1 MDKAKIMKEYRQSFM
16 KPTSDSTEHST
27 MKEYRLSF
35 VKDTSDSTDHVT
47 MKQYG
52 LSFVKDTSDSTEH
65 STMKQYHLSF
75 IKETSESTELS
86 TMKQYRLSFLKDTSN
101 SAEHALLSA
110 QVLQALSPRCS
121 KSVPLHFGRGKPL
134 FWGQLDC
141 RLGSIFE
148 LHEIPPQNCAM
159 KHTEV
164 SRESEGVTNV
174 PWRCGKQRQRYRG
187 ARPTLSKTAQGK
199 F

>member
-1 MDKAKIMKEYRQSFM
+1 MKEYRQ
-16 KPTSDSTEHST
+16 
-27 MKEYRLSF
+27 
-35 VKDTSDSTDHVT
+35 
-47 MKQYG
+47 
-52 LSFVKDTSDSTEH
+52 SFVKDTSDSTEH

-121 KSVPLHFGRGKPL
+121 KSVPLHFGRAKPL

-148 LHEIPPQNCAM
+148 LHEIPLQNCAM
-159 KHTEV
+159 KSTQKSPENLRESQMSPGDVENKDKDTEV
-164 SRESEGVTNV
+164 PDQPSPRLLRESSRTWALRW
-174 PWRCGKQRQRYRG
+174 WRL
-187 ARPTLSKTAQGK
+187 P
-199 F
+199 

>member
-27 MKEYRLSF
+27 MK
-35 VKDTSDSTDHVT
+35 
-47 MKQYG
+47 
-52 LSFVKDTSDSTEH
+52 
-65 STMKQYHLSF
+65 QYHLSF
-75 IKETSESTELS
+75 IKDTSESTELS

-121 KSVPLHFGRGKPL
+121 KSVPLHFGRAKPL